1 MHGLTSVRNKPALR
15 RSNARSVQQ
24 DTRLNE
30 KRRLQMS
37 TTNRRL
43 GGVLVG
49 IGGLGALWAII
60 CCLAPWI
67 FAGALV
73 ALGLGFLLK
82 NVVVMAIAVV
92 GLVIAFVGWRMMTKE
107 KRHGGTS

>member
-1 MHGLTSVRNKPALR
+1 
-15 RSNARSVQQ
+15 
-24 DTRLNE
+24 
-30 KRRLQMS
+30 MS
-37 TTNRRL
+37 TTNRKL

-49 IGGLGALWAII
+49 IGGLGALWALI
-60 CCLAPWI
+60 CCLVPWI

-92 GLVIAFVGWRMMTKE
+92 GLVIAFVGWRMMGKE
-107 KRHGGTS
+107 KGHGGTS

>member
-1 MHGLTSVRNKPALR
+1 MRAYSLIRDKPAWSRL
-15 RSNARSVQQ
+15 SARSVQL

-30 KRRLQMS
+30 KGRLQMS
-37 TTNRRL
+37 TTNRKL

-49 IGGLGALWAII
+49 IGGLGALWALV
-60 CCLAPWI
+60 CCVAPWI

-82 NVVVMAIAVV
+82 SVVVMAIAAG
-92 GLVIAFVGWRMMTKE
+92 GLLIALVGWRMMRKE
-107 KRHGGTS
+107 KGQSGTS